1 MVHSVTFFFNS
12 DSAYEAQATQ
22 ARLNCVE
29 TMFVP
34 GVSSW
39 FRKQAIIWDYT

>member
-12 DSAYEAQATQ
+12 DSAYKAQAIQ
-22 ARLNCVE
+22 ARLNYVE

-34 GVSSW
+34 GVPDQ
-39 FRKQAIIWDYT
+39 FRKQAIMWD

>member
-1 MVHSVTFFFNS
+1 MVHSVTFFFNP
-12 DSAYEAQATQ
+12 DSAYEAQAIQ

-34 GVSSW
+34 GVSNQ
-39 FRKQAIIWDYT
+39 FRQQAIMWD